1 MTRSSSRAPQRRRP
15 NLIIGL
21 FVILLLIGLYVF
33 AVSPALAVRG
43 LIQAAEDGDIA
54 ALERRVDFPAL
65 RDSFKAELDG
75 RMRAE
80 MREELRGEDA
90 GLAALGMM
98 LAPTLMDSAVDTL
111 VTPEAVAFMVESG
124 DAPGDEARAASPE
137 ASDGGDIQRSYGY
150 RDLNT
155 FVITLID
162 PDRPDQPLDL
172 LMRRHGLGWRLSGI
186 DLPDR
191 PAT

>member
-1 MTRSSSRAPQRRRP
+1 MTRTTPRHQHRGRRP
-15 NLIIGL
+15 NLVIGL

-54 ALERRVDFPAL
+54 ELERRVDFPAL

-80 MREELRGEDA
+80 MREELRGEDS

-124 DAPGDEARAASPE
+124 DAPGDDADTQPSVGR
-137 ASDGGDIQRSYGY
+137 DRDGGGDIRRSYGY
-150 RDLNT
+150 RDINT
-155 FVITLID
+155 FVVTLID
-162 PDRPDQPLDL
+162 PDSPDQPLDL
-172 LMRRHGLGWRLSGI
+172 LMRRHGLGWKLSGI
-186 DLPDR
+186 DLPG
-191 PAT
+191 